1 MIRFPIDCPND
12 CPHHK
17 QWDLSVDDYTHYC
30 DLLKVQ
36 MDEFDYGFAPFL
48 VCPKEEE
55 SE

>member
-17 QWDLSVDDYTHYC
+17 QWDLSGDDYTHYC

-48 VCPKEEE
+48 ICPKEVEE
-55 SE
+55 